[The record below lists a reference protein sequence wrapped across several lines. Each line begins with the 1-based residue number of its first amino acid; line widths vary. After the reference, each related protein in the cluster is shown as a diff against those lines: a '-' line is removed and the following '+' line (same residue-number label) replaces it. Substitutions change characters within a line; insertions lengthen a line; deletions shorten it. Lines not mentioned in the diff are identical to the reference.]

1 VAKITLLITNPTV
14 GDLIKLFAVE
24 EQILE
29 TLSDYTFHWKVLNQ
43 ENQVVYEDR
52 EGKENLEFNT
62 EEFEPGLHVVEVSI
76 LNNITKE
83 VMEAGTAEIFLA
95 QPVISS
101 GFFAGENAPEIIE
114 NMGARGGVEGESSS
128 GFSSFPK
135 SENGGGGDRSNNV
148 ARGFGEPFSN
158 PGFQS
163 VPVSLQRSSSLPT
176 ADIAL
181 WMSILKSSRRL
192 NVAGFEGD
200 FKSLF
205 TNGGSQSVEP
215 DAIFK
220 HTDIYRLLKIA
231 MEAFFVTRAQP
242 VGFSNRKK
250 TDRLLNFDRDDVI
263 EVGNR
268 LRTTIPENQLTEML
282 SGSNGYLKSHTR
294 DGADSWNELPYHAVV
309 RKIAQ
314 TSNAQFPTNLDQ
326 LKQRLPID
334 FDSILQEKLRTPLFI
349 ELIWSYW
356 HEEGM
361 LVQSINAISQRF
373 QNMRGSNRDPL
384 ANMEIDP
391 LRPISNVL
399 WGMIQDEP
407 NRLSVRRR
415 AYEYDHHYGMSLQG
429 KAVTGMQTA
438 DSRSKFLEAF
448 HNMLY
453 LTTDFYR
460 QDDDTT
466 VIADAFPLVNALRDL
481 HMILSEGAHN
491 QFGDLPSTAR
501 QEMLLQQWILSRP
514 QLREFLPS
522 RASVAY
528 PESWMPQVDAMKSL
542 QGWTD
547 TSVLHFGR
555 LATMGE
561 PLLLS
566 IRYGNWSSTGI
577 SNSSAANWARF
588 WRQEIQGY
596 IYAYR
601 AVTGVD
607 LTAELTDNASNTNRY
622 LPPSVHLVRQLE
634 MQQRGALPGIRSPV
648 IVQPLRTRNRLPR

>member
-1 VAKITLLITNPTV
+1 
-14 GDLIKLFAVE
+14 
-24 EQILE
+24 
-29 TLSDYTFHWKVLNQ
+29 
-43 ENQVVYEDR
+43 
-52 EGKENLEFNT
+52 
-62 EEFEPGLHVVEVSI
+62 
-76 LNNITKE
+76 
-83 VMEAGTAEIFLA
+83 
-95 QPVISS
+95 
-101 GFFAGENAPEIIE
+101 
-114 NMGARGGVEGESSS
+114 
-128 GFSSFPK
+128 
-135 SENGGGGDRSNNV
+135 
-148 ARGFGEPFSN
+148 
-158 PGFQS
+158 
-163 VPVSLQRSSSLPT
+163 
-176 ADIAL
+176 
-181 WMSILKSSRRL
+181 
-192 NVAGFEGD
+192 
-200 FKSLF
+200 
-205 TNGGSQSVEP
+205 
-215 DAIFK
+215 
-220 HTDIYRLLKIA
+220 
-231 MEAFFVTRAQP
+231 
-242 VGFSNRKK
+242 
-250 TDRLLNFDRDDVI
+250 
-263 EVGNR
+263 
-268 LRTTIPENQLTEML
+268 
-282 SGSNGYLKSHTR
+282 
-294 DGADSWNELPYHAVV
+294 
-309 RKIAQ
+309 
-314 TSNAQFPTNLDQ
+314 
-326 LKQRLPID
+326 
-334 FDSILQEKLRTPLFI
+334 
-349 ELIWSYW
+349 
-356 HEEGM
+356 M

-373 QNMRGSNRDPL
+373 QNIRGSNRDPL

-415 AYEYDHHYGMSLQG
+415 AYEYDHHYGISLQG
-429 KAVTGMQTA
+429 KAVAGLRTA

-448 HNMLY
+448 HNLLY

-466 VIADAFPLVNALRDL
+466 VIADAFPLVNGLRDL